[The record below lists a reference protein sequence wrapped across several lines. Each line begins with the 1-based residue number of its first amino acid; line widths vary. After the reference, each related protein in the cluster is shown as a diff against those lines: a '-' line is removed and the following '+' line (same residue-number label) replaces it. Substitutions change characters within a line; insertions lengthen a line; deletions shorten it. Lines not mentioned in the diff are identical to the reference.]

1 MVSCDITLTAERSR
15 GKDRHEYKA
24 LKIENM
30 HYIAKTTLLILLVQL
45 ASCSS
50 LNKKAEERSRVEE
63 KDICIYT
70 ATASGILAALAA
82 KDEGRSVVIVEP
94 SRWVGGILGAGIKPS
109 QDCVNLDAVGG
120 TTREIMKSLGIKNP
134 LPDPT
139 LKDLRAAM
147 MAGMSPLDIRADF
160 LEMLKQ
166 QDIEVIYDHRI
177 QRVSK
182 TGTAIKEA
190 IFDLAPFDEFGL
202 PQGEAVAPGN
212 LVVKAK
218 VFIDASYEGELMA
231 RAGVSFASGRESA
244 SDYGEEYAG
253 VQPPSNLTPIDP
265 YVIPGD
271 KNSGLVPLVE
281 EDHGKPVGASDYH
294 TQAYNFRFYVTD
306 DPAYKAEF
314 GKPENYSPADYELV
328 GRYVE
333 YLVKTIPDKTAL
345 YAALRDIFPGWLNAG
360 EYNYQRNSLITMAPV
375 GVSHLYI
382 NGDYETKARVWKYHQ
397 DYLKGL
403 HEFLSTDARVPEEFR
418 QETARLGLDSRH
430 HPETHGWP
438 HQLYIRVSRR
448 MIGSYTITAA
458 DVYNKT
464 TVSDPIGLA
473 QYGIDTYP
481 ARRVVVE
488 KDGKVYVALE
498 GKMFVGGGEGPTH
511 VPYPVSYRSITPRKS
526 ECTNLLVPVCFSA
539 SHLGYASARM
549 EPVFMICGESAGI
562 AASQAINENCSV
574 QDIDARVY
582 HRTLVAKGQR
592 LRWPVNNVEEL

>member
-1 MVSCDITLTAERSR
+1 
-15 GKDRHEYKA
+15 
-24 LKIENM
+24 M
-30 HYIAKTTLLILLVQL
+30 HYIARTALLIVMIQL
-45 ASCSS
+45 AACSN
-50 LNKKAEERSRVEE
+50 LNKKSQERGRVEE
-63 KDICIYT
+63 TDICVYG
-70 ATASGILAALAA
+70 ATASGILAAVAA

-109 QDCVNLDAVGG
+109 QDCVNLEAVGG
-120 TTREIMKSLGIKNP
+120 TTREIMKKLGIKNP

-147 MAGMSPLDIRADF
+147 MAGMSPLDIRTDF
-160 LEMLKQ
+160 LKILEENH
-166 QDIEVIYDHRI
+166 IEVIYDHRI

-182 TGTAIKEA
+182 VAGTIEEA
-190 IFDLAPFDEFGL
+190 IFDLAPFDDFGL
-202 PQGEAVAPGN
+202 PQGKAVAPEN

-231 RAGVSFASGRESA
+231 RAGVSFMTGRESG
-244 SDYGEEYAG
+244 SDYGEDNAG
-253 VQPPSNLTPIDP
+253 VQPPTNLTPIDP
-265 YVIPGD
+265 YVIPGH
-271 KNSGLVPLVE
+271 KESGLVPLVD
-281 EDHGKPVGASDYH
+281 EDHERPVGASDYH
-294 TQAYNFRFYVTD
+294 TQAYNFRFYVTAD
-306 DPAYKAEF
+306 AANKVAF
-314 GKPENYSPADYELV
+314 GKPENYRASDYELV

-333 YLVKTIPDKTAL
+333 YLVKTIADKKEL
-345 YAALRDIFPGWLNAG
+345 YVALRGIFPGWLNAG

-403 HEFLSTDARVPEEFR
+403 HEFLSNDARVPEEFR
-418 QETARLGLDSRH
+418 KEMALLGLDRRH
-430 HPETHGWP
+430 HPDTHGWP

-448 MIGSYTITAA
+448 MVGSYVITAA

-464 TVSDPIGLA
+464 TVTDPIGLA

-481 ARRVVVE
+481 SRRIAVE
-488 KDGKVYVALE
+488 KDGQVYVGLE
-498 GKMFVGGGEGPTH
+498 GKMFVGGGEGPTR
-511 VPYPVSYRSITPRKS
+511 VPYPVSYRAITPRKY

-562 AASQAINENCSV
+562 AASQAIKEKCFV
-574 QDIDARVY
+574 QDIDQDTY
-582 HRTLVAKGQR
+582 HQRLMEKGQQ
-592 LRWPVNNVEEL
+592 LSWPVDKAKAL

>member
-1 MVSCDITLTAERSR
+1 MQ
-15 GKDRHEYKA
+15 
-24 LKIENM
+24 
-30 HYIAKTTLLILLVQL
+30 YIAKTALLIVMIQL
-45 ASCSS
+45 AGCSNFS
-50 LNKKAEERSRVEE
+50 TKTEERSRVEE
-63 KDICIYT
+63 VDICVYT

-82 KDEGRSVVIVEP
+82 KDEGRSVVVVEP

-109 QDCVNLDAVGG
+109 QDCVNFDAVGG
-120 TTREIMKSLGIKNP
+120 TTREIMKKLGIKNP
-134 LPDPT
+134 LPDPS

-147 MAGMSPLDIRADF
+147 MAGMSPLDIRAGF
-160 LEMLKQ
+160 LKILE
-166 QDIEVIYDHRI
+166 DNHIEVIYDHRI
-177 QRVSK
+177 ERVSK
-182 TGTAIKEA
+182 TGGEINEA
-190 IFDLAPFDEFGL
+190 IFDFAPFDDFGL
-202 PQGEAVAPGN
+202 PQGKALKSDD

-231 RAGVSFASGRESA
+231 RAGVSFMAGRESG
-244 SDYGEEYAG
+244 SDFGEDNAG
-253 VQPPSNLTPIDP
+253 VQPPTNLTPIDP
-265 YVIPGD
+265 YVVRGD

-281 EDHGKPVGASDYH
+281 QSHGKPVGASDYH

-306 DPAYKAEF
+306 DPAYKVAF
-314 GKPENYSPADYELV
+314 GKPDNYLASDYELV

-382 NGDYETKARVWKYHQ
+382 NGDYETKARVWKDHQ

-403 HEFLSTDARVPEEFR
+403 HAFLSTDARVPEEFR
-418 QETARLGLDSRH
+418 TETARLGLDSRH
-430 HPETHGWP
+430 HPDTHGWP

-448 MIGSYTITAA
+448 MVGSYIITAS

-481 ARRVVVE
+481 SRRIVVE
-488 KDGKVYVALE
+488 KEGQVYVALE
-498 GKMFVGGGEGPTH
+498 GKMFIGGGEGPTH

-562 AASQAINENCSV
+562 AAAQAIKEKCFV
-574 QDIDARVY
+574 QDIDQDAYQR
-582 HRTLVAKGQR
+582 RLTEKGQR
-592 LRWPVNNVEEL
+592 LAWPANDGKPL